1 MLHRAKYVTLALTFA
16 FLAVVMCAPATF
28 GQAMTQDSQIF
39 NQTTVNE
46 CNGDTVTLNGTLHSE
61 MTLST
66 NPNGMTHFSLNA
78 SSHLTGVGAP
88 SGASYVENDTTH
100 LETNTRGYAQ
110 EQSINTKLKLISQGP
125 QTPNMTDH
133 ATLHVVIDSNGM
145 PKVEISKHKI
155 QCN

>member
-1 MLHRAKYVTLALTFA
+1 MLHRTRYVRLALTFA
-16 FLAVVMCAPATF
+16 FLAVVICAPATF
-28 GQAMTQDSQIF
+28 GQAVTQDSQIT

-61 MTLST
+61 MMFST
-66 NPNGMTHFSLNA
+66 NPNGMTHLSLNA
-78 SSHLTGVGAP
+78 TSHLTGVGQP
-88 SGASYVENDTTH
+88 SGVNYVANDTTH
-100 LETNTRGYAQ
+100 LETNTQGSSQ

-125 QTPNMTDH
+125 QPNMTDH

-145 PKVEISKHKI
+145 PKIQISHHKI

>member
-1 MLHRAKYVTLALTFA
+1 MLHRTKYVTLALTFA

-61 MTLST
+61 MTFST

-125 QTPNMTDH
+125 QPNMTDH